1 MTVALVIFDCDGVI
15 ADSEILSASVMIAQ
29 LAELGLS
36 ISPDDVR
43 RDFLGRSFPTVAKV
57 IRERFNHELPGDFE
71 AEYRRRLLLRFEDE
85 LASTPGFKDMLSA
98 LRKPCCVATSSSRP
112 RVERTLQLLDLLNV
126 FTPHIFTAS
135 QVAHGKPAPD
145 LFLFTAKQM
154 RVAPRDALVIEDSLP
169 GIAAARSAG
178 MRVLAYHGGSH
189 LRGHP
194 QRTPAKVQSF
204 DNWDDF
210 PHLLKQI
217 DSFGEIR

>member
-1 MTVALVIFDCDGVI
+1 MPVALVIFDCDGVI
-15 ADSEILSASVMIAQ
+15 ADSEVLSASVMIAQ

-36 ISPDDVR
+36 IGPDDVR

-57 IRERFNHELPGDFE
+57 IRERFNHELPEEFE

-85 LASTPGFKDMLSA
+85 LAPTPGFTDMLA
-98 LRKPCCVATSSSRP
+98 KLRKPCCVATSSSRP
-112 RVERTLQLLDLLNV
+112 RVERTLQLLGV
-126 FTPHIFTAS
+126 SKFFGPHVFTAS
-135 QVAHGKPAPD
+135 QVTHGKPAPD
-145 LFLFTAKQM
+145 LFLFTASQM
-154 RVAPRDALVIEDSLP
+154 NVAPGEVLVIEDSLP

-194 QRTPAKVQSF
+194 QETPADVQSF

-210 PHLLKQI
+210 PHLLKDI